1 MLFNSPIF
9 LFLFLPLFLSVYY
22 LIPLVYKNSSTN
34 LNWRNVWLFATSLF
48 FYAWGEGPVVVV
60 LLVSIMT
67 NYVAGLLIAG
77 GHRQTGLWLSLAGS
91 LSLLFYYK
99 YANFAVET
107 AQKLIGWPTTNGGSW
122 ADTGLILLPIGI
134 SFYTFQGISYTLDV
148 YWGRI
153 SVNRN
158 FIDYGTYTAMF
169 PHQIAGPIVRYA
181 DIAPE
186 LSERRISINILVS
199 GIERFILGLAKKM
212 LLANTF
218 AEVADTLF
226 NAPVSS
232 ITVAAAWL
240 GIVAYTLQIYF
251 DFSGY
256 SDMAIGL
263 GRLIGFDFKENF
275 NYPYTARS
283 MQDFWRRWHIS
294 LSSWFRDYVYVPL
307 DGSRGSKAKTYRNL
321 LIVFFITGLW
331 HGASWN
337 FIIWGLFHGA
347 FLLAERAGLNTRLKQ
362 WPAIIGHVYT
372 LLVVMIGWV
381 LFRANDV
388 GAATAYLGRL
398 IGLNGS
404 EAGSYAYT
412 VNHFTSTTVIGT
424 FILGAIFS
432 TPVYLTAQ
440 RYQKLAPMGVF
451 QDIGYVVGLL
461 CLLFLSMMSLAAST
475 YNPFIYYR
483 F

>member
-1 MLFNSPIF
+1 M
-9 LFLFLPLFLSVYY
+9 
-22 LIPLVYKNSSTN
+22 
-34 LNWRNVWLFATSLF
+34 
-48 FYAWGEGPVVVV
+48 
-60 LLVSIMT
+60 LLVSIT
-67 NYVAGLLIAG
+67 INYVAGILIAG
-77 GHRQTGLWLSLAGS
+77 GHRRFGLGLSLAGS

-107 AQKLIGWPTTNGGSW
+107 VQQLTGWPTIDANSW
-122 ADTGLILLPIGI
+122 VNPGLILLPIGI
-134 SFYTFQGISYTLDV
+134 SFYTFQGISYALDV

-153 SVNRN
+153 NVNKN

-186 LSERRISINILVS
+186 LSGRETSVDMRAAGV
-199 GIERFILGLAKKM
+199 ERFILGLAKKM

-226 NAPVSS
+226 NVPVNS
-232 ITVAAAWL
+232 ISVAAAWL
-240 GIVAYTLQIYF
+240 GVIAYTLQIYF

-263 GRLIGFDFKENF
+263 GRLIGFNFKENF

-283 MQDFWRRWHIS
+283 IQDFWRRWHIS
-294 LSSWFRDYVYVPL
+294 LSSWFRDYVYIPL
-307 DGSRGSKAKTYRNL
+307 GGSKGSKAKTYRNL

-347 FLLAERAGLNTRLKQ
+347 FLLVERAGLANRLKQ
-362 WPAIIGHVYT
+362 WPAVIGHVYT

-381 LFRANDV
+381 LFRANDFS
-388 GAATAYLGRL
+388 AASAYMGRL

-404 EAGSYAYT
+404 ETSYAYT
-412 VNHFTSTTVIGT
+412 INSFTSTTIVGT
-424 FILGAIFS
+424 FILGVIFT
-432 TPVYLTAQ
+432 TPVYFMAQ
-440 RYQKLAPMGVF
+440 RH
-451 QDIGYVVGLL
+451 QDQVPIGMFRNIGYVVGLL
-461 CLLFLSMMSLAAST
+461 SLFFLSMMSLAAST
-475 YNPFIYYR
+475 YNPFIYFR

>member
-22 LIPLVYKNSSTN
+22 LIPLVYKNRSTA
-34 LNWRNVWLFATSLF
+34 LSWRNAWLFASSLL
-48 FYAWGEGPVVVV
+48 FYAWGEGPMVGV
-60 LLVSIMT
+60 LLLSIVT
-67 NYVAGLLIAG
+67 NYTAGLLIAG
-77 GHRQTGLWLSLAGS
+77 GHRQTGLWLSLTGS

-107 AQKLIGWPTTNGGSW
+107 AQHLIGWPGSW
-122 ADTGLILLPIGI
+122 ANTGLVLLPIGI
-134 SFYTFQGISYTLDV
+134 SFYTFQGISYVLDV

-153 SVNRN
+153 GVNRN
-158 FIDYGTYTAMF
+158 FIAYGTYTAMF

-186 LSERRISINILVS
+186 LSERNLSVSRLVS

-226 NAPVSS
+226 NAPVGS

-283 MQDFWRRWHIS
+283 IQDFWRRWHIS

-307 DGSRGSKAKTYRNL
+307 GGSRGSTTRTYRNL

-347 FLLAERAGLNTRLKQ
+347 FLLAERAGLGHRLKQ
-362 WPAIIGHVYT
+362 WPAVIGHSYT
-372 LLVVMIGWV
+372 VLVVLIGWV
-381 LFRANDV
+381 LFRASDI
-388 GAATAYLGRL
+388 GAAIAYLGRL

-404 EAGSYAYT
+404 ETNSYVYT
-412 VNHFTSTTVIGT
+412 IHHFTSTTILGT
-424 FILGAIFS
+424 FILGALFT
-432 TPVYLTAQ
+432 TPVHLIAQ
-440 RYQKLAPMGVF
+440 RYRNQTSNGVF
-451 QDIGYVVGLL
+451 QEIGYVVGLL
-461 CLLFLSMMSLAAST
+461 CLFFLSMMSLAAST
-475 YNPFIYYR
+475 YNPFIYFR